1 MINFLIFLIIGGII
15 GWVAG
20 AIMGDQ
26 RGVLG
31 NIVLGILGGL
41 LGGWLSGLIM
51 NTNYDTLSI
60 PGFIFAV
67 IGAVILI
74 AIKQAVMG
82 KRG

>member
-26 RGVLG
+26 RGILG
-31 NIVLGILGGL
+31 NIILGILGGI
-41 LGGWLSGLIM
+41 LGGWISGLVM
-51 NTNYDTLSI
+51 NADYSNLSV

-74 AIKQAVMG
+74 AIKQAIMG
-82 KRG
+82 KRH